1 MISGSRI
8 SFALA
13 AMVLAAAAAAAE
25 PPHEG
30 GGAPRGGG
38 GGRPAMRQ
46 AEPHAGPSA
55 YQRVTEPQGWNNRPA
70 TVDRGAYQH
79 NYQAARSYRIGP
91 YRRPAGWVS
100 RQWSYGQYLPR
111 AFWAS
116 QYIIGDYWLF
126 ALEVPPAGYEW
137 VRYGPDAILVNV
149 ATGQILQVEYG
160 VFA

>member
-1 MISGSRI
+1 MISGPRI
-8 SFALA
+8 SLALA
-13 AMVLAAAAAAAE
+13 AMLLAATAMAAE
-25 PPHEG
+25 PGHEG

-38 GGRPAMRQ
+38 RPAMH
-46 AEPHAGPSA
+46 APEPHAGPSA

-149 ATGQILQVEYG
+149 ATGQILQVKYG